1 MSSSVCAH
9 RLLLT
14 KEALRD
20 YRYNNIIMKL
30 ATQIRDTICDE
41 IEKGNISCEKQTK
54 YAYRLDEQQQIA
66 TYRVAVQIHHK
77 SRVHVD
83 LVQQLRQFFPDSEI
97 TIEER
102 ELMNGFT
109 VTHQTYIDVDWS

>member
-20 YRYNNIIMKL
+20 YRYNNVIMKL

-41 IEKGNISCEKQTK
+41 IEKGNISCEKHTK
-54 YAYRLDEQQQIA
+54 YAYRLDDQQQIG
-66 TYRVAVQIHHK
+66 TYRVAVQIHVK
-77 SRVHVD
+77 PRVHEDIVEH
-83 LVQQLRQFFPDSEI
+83 LRKYFPDSKI
-97 TIEER
+97 SIEER
-102 ELMNGFT
+102 EQTDGFT
-109 VTHQTYIDVDWS
+109 VTRQTYIEVDWS

>member
-20 YRYNNIIMKL
+20 YRYNNVIMKL

-41 IEKGNISCEKQTK
+41 IEKGNISCENHTK
-54 YAYRLDEQQQIA
+54 YAYRLDEQQQIG
-66 TYRVAVQIHHK
+66 TYRVAVQIHVK
-77 SRVHVD
+77 TRVHQD
-83 LVQQLRQFFPDSEI
+83 IVQQLRHYFPDSKI
-97 TIEER
+97 SVEER
-102 ELMNGFT
+102 EQINGFT
-109 VTHQTYIDVDWS
+109 VTRQTYVEVDWT

>member
-20 YRYNNIIMKL
+20 YRYNNVIMKF

-41 IEKGNISCEKQTK
+41 IEKGNISCETHTK
-54 YAYRLDEQQQIA
+54 YAFRLDEQQQIG

-77 SRVHVD
+77 SQVHTDIVEY
-83 LVQQLRQFFPDSEI
+83 LRNYFPDSKI
-97 TIEER
+97 SVEER
-102 ELMNGFT
+102 EQINGFT
-109 VTHQTYIDVDWS
+109 VTRQTYIDVDWS

>member
-14 KEALRD
+14 KEALRE

-41 IEKGNISCEKQTK
+41 IEKGNISCEKHTK
-54 YAYRLDEQQQIA
+54 YAFRLDEQQQIA
-66 TYRVAVQIHHK
+66 TYRLAVQIHHK
-77 SRVHVD
+77 SQVHIDIVES
-83 LVQQLRQFFPDSEI
+83 LQNYFPDSKI
-97 TIEER
+97 TVEER
-102 ELMNGFT
+102 EQINGFT
-109 VTHQTYIDVDWS
+109 VTRQTYIDVDWS

>member
-20 YRYNNIIMKL
+20 YRYNNVIMKL

-41 IEKGNISCEKQTK
+41 IEKGNISCEKHTK
-54 YAYRLDEQQQIA
+54 YAYRLDEQLIG
-66 TYRVAVQIHHK
+66 TYRVAVQIHVK
-77 SRVHVD
+77 TRVHQD
-83 LVQQLRQFFPDSEI
+83 IIQNLRNYFPDSNI
-97 TIEER
+97 SVEER
-102 ELMNGFT
+102 EQMNGFT
-109 VTHQTYIDVDWS
+109 VTRQTYVEVDWS

>member
-14 KEALRD
+14 KEALRE

-41 IEKGNISCEKQTK
+41 IEKGNNDQHTK
-54 YAYRLDEQQQIA
+54 YAFRLDEQQQIA

-77 SRVHVD
+77 SRVHMDVIEY
-83 LVQQLRQFFPDSEI
+83 LRNYFPDSKI
-97 TIEER
+97 NVEER
-102 ELMNGFT
+102 EQMNGFT
-109 VTHQTYIDVDWS
+109 VTRHTYIEVDWS